1 MSELKGCYRVAL
13 AALDTGGG
21 VVGLANPEG
30 VDLIVTKLIV
40 VISVVATAACTIDG
54 GIAAGITTTSDNLI
68 DAADVNGALGDFDNI
83 DDAGSNGKATQSWD
97 SDEFLTISMKTGAA
111 AGLAGYAYIEYI
123 RA

>member
-1 MSELKGCYRVAL
+1 MGELKGCYRIAL

-21 VVGLANPEG
+21 VVGVANPEG
-30 VDLIVTKLIV
+30 VNIIVTKLIV
-40 VISVVATAACTIDG
+40 VTSVVATAACTIDG
-54 GIAAGITTTSDNLI
+54 GIAAAITTSSDNLI
-68 DAADVNGALGDFDNI
+68 DGADVNGALGDFDNI
-83 DDAGSNGKATQSWD
+83 DDAGTNGKATQSWD